1 MSEVS
6 LPSGSTSRSTSPGMM
21 SDWTCEMCP
30 GYPGRGTA
38 SDSDEFESSVARP
51 SSSQSGEIEDGP
63 FESDKIQPLTS
74 PIRHYHYYF
83 DDGNVPLLVSFYL
96 S

>member
-1 MSEVS
+1 
-6 LPSGSTSRSTSPGMM
+6 
-21 SDWTCEMCP
+21 MCR

-38 SDSDEFESSVARP
+38 SDSDDFESSVGP

-74 PIRHYHYYF
+74 PIRHYHFYF
-83 DDGNVPLLVSFYL
+83 DDGNVPLLVSFCL